1 MFLFNVF
8 DVTTFTPQIEK
19 WLAEVARSK
28 ADYLWTVDKRF
39 FWGLDFMGSNSPK
52 GTPNPNKILITEF
65 DFVQSAEIQS
75 LNSTAPLLSVR
86 IMPRDLSRW

>member
-39 FWGLDFMGSNSPK
+39 F
-52 GTPNPNKILITEF
+52 
-65 DFVQSAEIQS
+65 
-75 LNSTAPLLSVR
+75 
-86 IMPRDLSRW
+86 